1 MELVVIALISLLSI
15 IIIGFVIHN
24 SKKSLVEFKD
34 QNNKL
39 IRKNLSLLENLSK
52 KEEHLKQVLRNKVE
66 EKQLHK
72 SFKEFYLNSISKI
85 KKYLIKYHI
94 IILTIIR

>member
-24 SKKSLVEFKD
+24 SKKSLIGFKD

-39 IRKNLSLLENLSK
+39 IRKNLSLLEDISK
-52 KEEHLKQVLRNKVE
+52 K
-66 EKQLHK
+66 
-72 SFKEFYLNSISKI
+72 
-85 KKYLIKYHI
+85 KKN
-94 IILTIIR
+94 T